1 MSTTRCVVRRL
12 IAPNSTRLA
21 FAPVIGTVAC
31 VPLRA
36 QVARSGGNSRSNVQS
51 QHSST
56 SPVHHSARRRR
67 IIPPFSGPDAPPPGI
82 DIARSLPAIIGLME
96 APAQRSGTDGDAVT
110 SLQILPEQWHRPTR
124 GLIAAAAR
132 VVRQGCRQA
141 AWGEPRG

>member
-1 MSTTRCVVRRL
+1 MRLLQPRNTVR
-12 IAPNSTRLA
+12 
-21 FAPVIGTVAC
+21 G
-31 VPLRA
+31 
-36 QVARSGGNSRSNVQS
+36 SGER
-51 QHSST
+51 
-56 SPVHHSARRRR
+56 PARRRCTIQR
-67 IIPPFSGPDAPPPGI
+67 AGAGLSPLFLGQMRRPPGI